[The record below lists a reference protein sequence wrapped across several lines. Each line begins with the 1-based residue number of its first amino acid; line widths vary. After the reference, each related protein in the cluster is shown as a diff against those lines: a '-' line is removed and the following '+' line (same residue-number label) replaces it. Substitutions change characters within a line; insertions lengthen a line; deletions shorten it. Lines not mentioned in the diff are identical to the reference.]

1 VDRIAMYETHS
12 NIELNYLL
20 IVIRGRLDRA
30 SAEALVAS
38 FAGHVQKLRP
48 GFSIINDLSE
58 ARPAHDDVVQ
68 VMKAGQHA
76 MFVAGAARVIR
87 VIADGSAASSLQFSR
102 TQREM
107 NVGYEA
113 RVVPTMAEALR
124 VVKTSARGADRA
136 HERVDR

>member
-1 VDRIAMYETHS
+1 MYETHS

-30 SAEALVAS
+30 AAEAIVAS

-48 GFSIINDLSE
+48 GFSLINDLSE
-58 ARPAHDDVVQ
+58 ARPAHDDVVD
-68 VMKAGQHA
+68 VMKAGQRQ

-107 NVGYEA
+107 NVGYE
-113 RVVPTMAEALR
+113 VKIVSTMAEALR
-124 VVKTSARGADRA
+124 VVKTSDRGSHRA
-136 HERVDR
+136 HEGVDR